1 MKSSEQSKAEK
12 LLYKLIQD
20 YGSGLPPEERIF
32 RCKDV
37 PAYIHNLYKGNYVF
51 SHEDFKKLM
60 DLIIYKMGCSP
71 S

>member
-1 MKSSEQSKAEK
+1 MKSLEQSKAEK
-12 LLYKLIQD
+12 LLNKLIQD
-20 YGSGLPPEERIF
+20 YGSGLPPEERMF
-32 RCKDV
+32 KSKDV